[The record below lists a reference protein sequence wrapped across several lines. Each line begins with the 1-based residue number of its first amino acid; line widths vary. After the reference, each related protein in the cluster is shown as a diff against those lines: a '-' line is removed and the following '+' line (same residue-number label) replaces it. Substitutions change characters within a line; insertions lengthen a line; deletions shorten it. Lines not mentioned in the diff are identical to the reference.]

1 MHTLAHIL
9 NAEYY
14 VEGYNERITMVTS
27 FSDVSDEQKIKTLLL
42 KLSKE
47 TDVNPI
53 RVPNSNSIFESLKLA
68 AGITG
73 VVLCI
78 ILLILA
84 SSSSKF
90 IRRSFYNVFWYFH
103 QFGAVI
109 YFLAIVTHGIQG
121 IVKEQTNIKDH
132 EPEKCF
138 LFYSEVGSFY
148 LMFSF

>member
-1 MHTLAHIL
+1 VHTVAHIL

-14 VEGYNERITMVTS
+14 VEAYNERIIMVKS
-27 FSDVSDEQKIKTLLL
+27 DSDVSDEQKIKTLLL

-47 TDVNPI
+47 TDVNPMK
-53 RVPNSNSIFESLKLA
+53 VANSNPILESLKLA
-68 AGITG
+68 AGVTG

-78 ILLILA
+78 ILLILI

-109 YFLAIVTHGIQG
+109 YFLAIAAHGIQG
-121 IVKEQTNIKDH
+121 H
-132 EPEKCF
+132 
-138 LFYSEVGSFY
+138 
-148 LMFSF
+148 